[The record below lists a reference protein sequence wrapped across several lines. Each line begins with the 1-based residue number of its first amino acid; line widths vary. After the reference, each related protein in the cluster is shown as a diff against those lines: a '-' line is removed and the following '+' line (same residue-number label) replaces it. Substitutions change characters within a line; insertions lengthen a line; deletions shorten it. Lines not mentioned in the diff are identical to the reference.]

1 MNPLALRA
9 STSHASVAPEKNV
22 NPRPSRIE
30 AMAQP
35 QIGAWVSH
43 ISRYKQSRDQKGSC
57 PQQVRGSSTP
67 GIGDDAGWDF
77 EEERARREEGVDG
90 EGLRVVQSRIEE
102 KQGVDSPD
110 ERGRQG
116 RQQRQHD
123 VGTSYPKSLR
133 GHKSRNLRAI
143 VR

>member
-1 MNPLALRA
+1 MNPLALSA

-43 ISRYKQSRDQKGSC
+43 IRRYKRVETNRVPAPNRYESA
-57 PQQVRGSSTP
+57 PTP

-77 EEERARREEGVDG
+77 EEERARREEGIDC
-90 EGLRVVQSRIEE
+90 EGLSVVQSGVEE

-110 ERGRQG
+110 KRGRQR

-133 GHKSRNLRAI
+133 RHKDWKP
-143 VR
+143 